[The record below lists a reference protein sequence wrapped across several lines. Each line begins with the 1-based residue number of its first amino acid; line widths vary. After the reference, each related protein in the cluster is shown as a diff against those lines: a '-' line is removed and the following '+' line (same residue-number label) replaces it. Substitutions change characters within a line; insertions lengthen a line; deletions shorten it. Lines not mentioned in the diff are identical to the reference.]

1 MIRKATTSD
10 FDFIFDL
17 YMHPDVNP
25 YLLYP
30 VMDADSFKPVFNEL
44 IEKGIK
50 YVYIDSEGKPAG
62 MFKLIPLT
70 FRTDH
75 IAYLGGLAIHPSF
88 SGKGLARQM
97 LQEILLF
104 AKRIGIK
111 RIELSTATTNQKAI
125 RLYERAGFEKEGILR
140 KYTHLEKEDKYLD
153 EVMMSYLF

>member
-10 FDFIFDL
+10 FEFIHDL
-17 YMHPDVNP
+17 YMHQDINP

-30 VMDADSFKPVFNEL
+30 VMDSDSFKPVFNEL

-70 FRTDH
+70 FRNDH

-88 SGKGLARQM
+88 AGKGHARHM

-104 AKRIGIK
+104 AKRIGIR
-111 RIELSTATTNQKAI
+111 RIELSTATINQKAI

-140 KYTHLEKEDKYLD
+140 KYTYLEKEDKYLD